1 MPKLNSDAAC
11 RNAQPKA
18 KPQKLTVGD
27 GLHMLVNPDGRKYWR
42 MAYRWRGKQRT
53 LALGVYPR
61 VGLAAAKAARDAAR
75 KELASG
81 IDPSAAKQQRSRE
94 LVKAVDDTFEA
105 RARTWLEKRSKGLN
119 QKYAAQILRRLEVDI
134 FPQIGRRPIREIET
148 PEILFALRKI
158 EKRGA
163 IESARRLRQV
173 IGQIFRFAI
182 AEGGGVKRDPS
193 ADLKGALERVVTE
206 HHKAMPLAELPAF
219 LRAIEHY
226 DGDQQTALGLKLV
239 VLTFLRTSELRA
251 GRWSEF
257 ENLDSGEPLWRIPAE
272 RMKKRREHL
281 IPLSQQAVKVL
292 QELRSLGGG
301 SEFVFPSAGAEK
313 FMSNNTL
320 LYALYRLG
328 YHGRATT
335 HGFRGVASTALHEA
349 GFNSDLIELQLAHID
364 RDRTRAAYNAAEHLR
379 ERRRMLQWWAD
390 HLDAVRD
397 EKKILSFNALYKP
410 EDETARTG

>member
-1 MPKLNSDAAC
+1 LPLNSDFAC
-11 RNAQPKA
+11 RNAKPKA

-27 GLHMLVNPDGRKYWR
+27 GLHLLVNPDGRKYWR
-42 MAYRWRGKQRT
+42 MAYRWHGKQRT
-53 LALGVYPR
+53 LALGVYPK
-61 VGLAAAKAARDAAR
+61 VGLAAAKAASDAAR

-81 IDPSAAKQQRSRE
+81 IDPSVAKQQRSRE
-94 LVKAVDDTFEA
+94 SATTGDDTFETL
-105 RARTWLEKRSKGLN
+105 ARTWLEKRSKVLN
-119 QKYAAQILRRLEVDI
+119 QKYAAQILRRLEADI
-134 FPQIGRRPIREIET
+134 FPQIGRRPIREIEA
-148 PEILFALRKI
+148 PEILSALRKV

-193 ADLKGALERVVTE
+193 SDLKGALERVVTE
-206 HHKAMPLAELPAF
+206 HHKAMPLAEMPAF
-219 LRAIEHY
+219 LRAIEQY
-226 DGDQQTALGLKLV
+226 DGELQTGLGLNLI
-239 VLTFLRTSELRA
+239 VLTFLRTGELRG

-257 ENLDSGEPLWRIPAE
+257 ENMDSVEPLWRIPAE

-281 IPLSQQAVKVL
+281 VPLSRQAVKVL
-292 QELRSLGGG
+292 QELRALGGG

-335 HGFRGVASTALHEA
+335 HGFRGVASTVLHEA
-349 GFNSDLIELQLAHID
+349 GFNSDWIELQLAHVD
-364 RDRTRAAYNAAEHLR
+364 GNKTRAAYNAAEYLP
-379 ERRRMLQWWAD
+379 ERRRLLQWWAD
-390 HLDAVRD
+390 HLDTVRD
-397 EKKILSFNALYKP
+397 EKKVLPFNVLQSSMS
-410 EDETARTG
+410 